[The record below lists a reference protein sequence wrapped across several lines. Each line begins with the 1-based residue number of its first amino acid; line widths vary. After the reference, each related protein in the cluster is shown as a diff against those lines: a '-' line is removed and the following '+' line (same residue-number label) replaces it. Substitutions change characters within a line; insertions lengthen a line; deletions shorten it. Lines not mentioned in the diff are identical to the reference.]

1 MKLATAFVA
10 LAFAAFATSVN
21 AVNTTSG
28 APVYTASK
36 SFPTGLFPSMYY
48 MPKNM
53 EQEPRPVITRVN
65 GGAYPD
71 GLTHPLHLPS
81 GTPKDEALMPN
92 PHRGTADLDQ
102 LIKTVWEVSDKL
114 FRMDKEASPTCNLCR
129 HALDALQQVAR
140 TDPDT
145 IPNLLTSLCE
155 AFNILGMTGYRQE
168 CKRTLDKAAFGGALA
183 QVISYA
189 NFTENA
195 PDALTVCS
203 QFPPLTFCDKPDV
216 SLSEKFLNDWFRGQ
230 RHASPDVIRRWRE
243 KRDNAYKYYNP
254 KDDLRVVHLSD
265 LHLDPRYYVG
275 GESDCTWGATVACCH
290 YNSANFTKFHGQIV
304 DKPLPDHKIVHKAN
318 YWGSLMCDTPWS
330 LMTSSMEA
338 VKAMGGKNGY
348 DLALFTGDLV
358 VHDDPYRYSHDLV
371 TYSEQAQYDLM
382 KAYLGKTPLVPTL
395 GNHDSSPL
403 NLMIQ
408 SQPFPD
414 GASYGF
420 DWDLNYIAELWKQRG
435 WIDDNEVREIKTH
448 HGAFSVMPRKGLRVV
463 SLNTDFW
470 YQYNFYAYINSANPD
485 FSGMLRFLTD
495 ELLDAEKCG
504 DRVWIVGHVLTGWNG
519 KEALASPTNLFYQ
532 IVSRFAPHTLGAIYF
547 GHTHEDQFEVFYFN
561 DNGNDKSTDQSTEK
575 AVSIAYIA
583 PSITPYQNLNPTFRV
598 YSVHPVTYEIMD
610 YDQYYASIPT
620 FDDLVES
627 KANHG
632 PVWRKLYS
640 ARDAYGD
647 FHASSQRN
655 TYKAGVELDHARWPW
670 NAPLNGTFW
679 AAVTDEMEQRP
690 ELVQTWAEYTS
701 SMSPRAKQCTSKKC
715 QEAVICY
722 MRSGS
727 TNLGL
732 KCNGDYSSFQ

>member
-1 MKLATAFVA
+1 
-10 LAFAAFATSVN
+10 
-21 AVNTTSG
+21 
-28 APVYTASK
+28 
-36 SFPTGLFPSMYY
+36 
-48 MPKNM
+48 
-53 EQEPRPVITRVN
+53 
-65 GGAYPD
+65 
-71 GLTHPLHLPS
+71 
-81 GTPKDEALMPN
+81 
-92 PHRGTADLDQ
+92 
-102 LIKTVWEVSDKL
+102 
-114 FRMDKEASPTCNLCR
+114 
-129 HALDALQQVAR
+129 
-140 TDPDT
+140 
-145 IPNLLTSLCE
+145 
-155 AFNILGMTGYRQE
+155 
-168 CKRTLDKAAFGGALA
+168 
-183 QVISYA
+183 
-189 NFTENA
+189 
-195 PDALTVCS
+195 
-203 QFPPLTFCDKPDV
+203 
-216 SLSEKFLNDWFRGQ
+216 
-230 RHASPDVIRRWRE
+230 
-243 KRDNAYKYYNP
+243 
-254 KDDLRVVHLSD
+254 
-265 LHLDPRYYVG
+265 
-275 GESDCTWGATVACCH
+275 
-290 YNSANFTKFHGQIV
+290 
-304 DKPLPDHKIVHKAN
+304 
-318 YWGSLMCDTPWS
+318 
-330 LMTSSMEA
+330 
-338 VKAMGGKNGY
+338 
-348 DLALFTGDLV
+348 
-358 VHDDPYRYSHDLV
+358 
-371 TYSEQAQYDLM
+371 
-382 KAYLGKTPLVPTL
+382 
-395 GNHDSSPL
+395 
-403 NLMIQ
+403 
-408 SQPFPD
+408 
-414 GASYGF
+414 
-420 DWDLNYIAELWKQRG
+420 
-435 WIDDNEVREIKTH
+435 
-448 HGAFSVMPRKGLRVV
+448 
-463 SLNTDFW
+463 
-470 YQYNFYAYINSANPD
+470 
-485 FSGMLRFLTD
+485 MLRFLTD

-640 ARDAYGD
+640 AREAYGD